1 MQYIAIIVTSVISRL
16 EWKIGFI
23 SSSLAAARINA
34 SARARSGHTLPLL
47 GWNAGRTTVRR
58 LSVRRRRRW
67 RRSWTL
73 VVAQLQEKESL
84 SLSSLRRK

>member
-23 SSSLAAARINA
+23 RSSLAAACINA

-47 GWNAGRTTVRR
+47 GWNAGR
-58 LSVRRRRRW
+58 RRW

-73 VVAQLQEKESL
+73 VVAQLEEKESL
-84 SLSSLRRK
+84 LSLPSLRRK

>member
-34 SARARSGHTLPLL
+34 SACARSGHTLPLL
-47 GWNAGRTTVRR
+47 GWNAGRTTVCPAEAMA
-58 LSVRRRRRW
+58 
-67 RRSWTL
+67 T
-73 VVAQLQEKESL
+73 
-84 SLSSLRRK
+84 